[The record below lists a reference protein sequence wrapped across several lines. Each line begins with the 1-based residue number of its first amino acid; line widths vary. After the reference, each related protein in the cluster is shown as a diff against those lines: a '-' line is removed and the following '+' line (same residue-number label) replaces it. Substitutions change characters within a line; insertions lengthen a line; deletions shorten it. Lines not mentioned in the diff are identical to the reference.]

1 MHRTWSLPVKRG
13 KSPRVLPPLALR
25 AMWKDGVQYI
35 PWHNL
40 SLYEISQLSRFPN
53 SADGRLSFSS
63 SPPQICLCSCSL
75 LRSWETL
82 PRTPTAQLAT
92 PWSVPRFKMLSAQ
105 VFVSHRLKLG
115 PHLRVPA
122 HLKLDLVIPQ
132 TQSCLPSSARLWDLS
147 ASSPQTWPTWFKIQL
162 PNWC

>member
-1 MHRTWSLPVKRG
+1 M
-13 KSPRVLPPLALR
+13 LPPLALR
-25 AMWKDGVQYI
+25 AMWKDGVQCI
-35 PWHNL
+35 SCHNV
-40 SLYEISQLSRFPN
+40 SFYEILQLSRFPN

-63 SPPQICLCSCSL
+63 SPPQICLCSCSVL
-75 LRSWETL
+75 LTSQVVGNAASHSDRSACDPLVW
-82 PRTPTAQLAT
+82 PS
-92 PWSVPRFKMLSAQ
+92 WSVPRFKMLSAQ

-132 TQSCLPSSARLWDLS
+132 AHSCLTHSARLWDLS
-147 ASSPQTWPTWFKIQL
+147 VSSSRTWPTWFKIQP